1 MSFENENSENKWTM
15 NFGYWNCAKGFGGKM
30 GVFRELMQ
38 TNNLN
43 VFFISESDMNE
54 TMDFSL
60 FTAPG
65 YQLEN
70 AKTLQMFKK
79 CRISAFVDTNINAI
93 RRFDLEN
100 DGNEIIVLEIK
111 EIDMLVCGLYR
122 PFKINENDDRSLA
135 DKFESLIENLKLLN
149 EQGKSIIIMGDFN
162 VNYLEIGNASYR
174 LNNLMTK
181 LSDWANESNMA
192 QIVQN
197 PTRRRLVQLN
207 IHTRFEEALL
217 DHIYTNA
224 SLKIVDVCQ
233 ITNFISDHD
242 ALICKV
248 ETKPEQRDVKTSFR
262 FRDWSKYSKE
272 KLQLYLSTVN
282 WTLNIPQTGQ
292 TLCNWLDRTL
302 ITILDKI
309 APMRTCRIRKPEHFV
324 SLKIERWKRSRK
336 RAFEKFKLTKNN
348 QLLVEC
354 KALTKKI
361 KRASKEERIKLIRG
375 GKEGIKDGKSFWQAV
390 NRAKG
395 GFHEPLPNM
404 KYKEQIAS
412 TDQEKADLISEFFQ
426 EKLDQHQTK
435 DKKDDSV
442 GHGRRIED
450 LREFENEKIVF
461 DEEEVLEVLRNLGGK
476 KCSGFDNLP
485 MIIYKDGADQ
495 LKTVVTE
502 LFNLVVT
509 EVKVPEQWRVGRIL
523 PLHKKGNKND
533 VTNYRPI
540 SNLCFIGK
548 IYEKCI
554 LLYIWRLETK
564 CGTDLTG
571 DPNGLIHKNSGQ
583 YPRRKKRT

>member
-1 MSFENENSENKWTM
+1 
-15 NFGYWNCAKGFGGKM
+15 
-30 GVFRELMQ
+30 
-38 TNNLN
+38 
-43 VFFISESDMNE
+43 
-54 TMDFSL
+54 
-60 FTAPG
+60 
-65 YQLEN
+65 
-70 AKTLQMFKK
+70 
-79 CRISAFVDTNINAI
+79 
-93 RRFDLEN
+93 
-100 DGNEIIVLEIK
+100 
-111 EIDMLVCGLYR
+111 
-122 PFKINENDDRSLA
+122 
-135 DKFESLIENLKLLN
+135 
-149 EQGKSIIIMGDFN
+149 
-162 VNYLEIGNASYR
+162 
-174 LNNLMTK
+174 
-181 LSDWANESNMA
+181 
-192 QIVQN
+192 
-197 PTRRRLVQLN
+197 
-207 IHTRFEEALL
+207 
-217 DHIYTNA
+217 
-224 SLKIVDVCQ
+224 
-233 ITNFISDHD
+233 
-242 ALICKV
+242 
-248 ETKPEQRDVKTSFR
+248 
-262 FRDWSKYSKE
+262 
-272 KLQLYLSTVN
+272 
-282 WTLNIPQTGQ
+282 
-292 TLCNWLDRTL
+292 
-302 ITILDKI
+302 
-309 APMRTCRIRKPEHFV
+309 
-324 SLKIERWKRSRK
+324 
-336 RAFEKFKLTKNN
+336 
-348 QLLVEC
+348 
-354 KALTKKI
+354 
-361 KRASKEERIKLIRG
+361 
-375 GKEGIKDGKSFWQAV
+375 
-390 NRAKG
+390 
-395 GFHEPLPNM
+395 M